1 MISCLSQQYSDPYLS
16 PTTPTLPLPSV
27 SLIGALLA
35 YQYMPL
41 ASLNLPAILVFS
53 LLSTLLPTDP
63 LLLSSSTTPP
73 DYLGTDQLSTNVCY
87 LSTPSYNDCDYH
99 RSLPHTT
106 SYLGSIGSHDHHI
119 SQLVSSRSPSSFDL
133 NCSFLIQ

>member
-27 SLIGALLA
+27 SLIRALLA

-73 DYLGTDQLSTNVCY
+73 PPTIWA
-87 LSTPSYNDCDYH
+87 P
-99 RSLPHTT
+99 T
-106 SYLGSIGSHDHHI
+106 SYLPTSATCPPHLTTTVTTTDHCHTQLPILDRLVPTITTSRNSCHQDHLPLLISIA
-119 SQLVSSRSPSSFDL
+119 PF
-133 NCSFLIQ
+133 